1 MEFSQDQI
9 AAIVGAQHLELVG
22 LRIALARA
30 EQRIKELSSPK
41 QESSDASE

>member
-30 EQRIKELSSPK
+30 EQKIKELSLPK
-41 QESSDASE
+41 EGTPGASE